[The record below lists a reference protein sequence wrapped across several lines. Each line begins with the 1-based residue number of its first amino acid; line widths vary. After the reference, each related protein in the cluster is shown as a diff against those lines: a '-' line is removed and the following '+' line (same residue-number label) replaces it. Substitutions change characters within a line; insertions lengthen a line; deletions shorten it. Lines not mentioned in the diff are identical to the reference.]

1 MTQSPLLGF
10 NNNVKHRGR
19 LFHIQT
25 EDSGVRHPHV
35 ITHLFMDGGRIL
47 KTVKT
52 SYAEHVGSD
61 KLAQVV
67 RDLMK
72 EQHKMMFIA
81 LRDGQFDHVL
91 DSVPPPSMSGPP
103 VHPHGPFPA
112 APSRNAPV
120 ATLPP
125 NTVLSTSVPAARPS
139 SPTAPAK
146 TPSATIPAVKPPSTA
161 MPVAKAPSTTVPAV
175 RSPSGTMPA
184 PGSPAVRPPS
194 GTMPTVQKPAVAPS
208 AAAAPPATTARPHV
222 SPSSAAMRAAA
233 SAEGTGPSTGVRPVP
248 RREAPELFGAQ
259 TPEAAVVNVV
269 GDQPAAAAGDAADGK
284 SKEQPGSGRYAA
296 SRPAAIF
303 ASARNADAGGS
314 IFGDDLISEKSLD
327 EVILSYL
334 SDDLDSSSSKK

>member
-52 SYAEHVGSD
+52 SYAEHVGSE

-103 VHPHGPFPA
+103 VHPQGSLPPA
-112 APSRNAPV
+112 SAKTAPV
-120 ATLPP
+120 ATTLPP
-125 NTVLSTSVPAARPS
+125 NTVVSTSVPAGGPATMKPAV
-139 SPTAPAK
+139 PAPAAAIPVVPTK
-146 TPSATIPAVKPPSTA
+146 T
-161 MPVAKAPSTTVPAV
+161 
-175 RSPSGTMPA
+175 PSGTMPA
-184 PGSPAVRPPS
+184 PGSPAARL
-194 GTMPTVQKPAVAPS
+194 PS
-208 AAAAPPATTARPHV
+208 ASLLAAQKAASPIVTATAPVSTTRPQ
-222 SPSSAAMRAAA
+222 SPPSSAAMRAAA
-233 SAEGTGPSTGVRPVP
+233 GAEASGPATGVRPVP

-259 TPEAAVVNVV
+259 TPEAAVVNLV
-269 GDQPAAAAGDAADGK
+269 GEQAAAVAAGASESK
-284 SKEQPGSGRYAA
+284 PKEQPGSGRYAA
-296 SRPAAIF
+296 SRPAALF
-303 ASARNADAGGS
+303 TSARNAEAGGS

>member
-47 KTVKT
+47 KTIKT
-52 SYAEHVGSD
+52 SYAEHLGSD

-103 VHPHGPFPA
+103 VHANPSFAQVSARTVA
-112 APSRNAPV
+112 APST
-120 ATLPP
+120 TLPP
-125 NTVLSTSVPAARPS
+125 DVVLSTTAPAPTVSAPAARP
-139 SPTAPAK
+139 TATASAVK
-146 TPSATIPAVKPPSTA
+146 TPSITMPAVKI
-161 MPVAKAPSTTVPAV
+161 PSTTTAAAASPPA
-175 RSPSGTMPA
+175 
-184 PGSPAVRPPS
+184 RPPS
-194 GTMPTVQKPAVAPS
+194 GTLPAVRPTPAAASGAPPPAVA
-208 AAAAPPATTARPHV
+208 TRPQ
-222 SPSSAAMRAAA
+222 SPPSSAGLRAAA
-233 SAEGTGPSTGVRPVP
+233 GAEAAGLSTGIRPVP
-248 RREAPELFGAQ
+248 RREAPDLFGAQ
-259 TPEAAVVNVV
+259 TPEAGVVNVV
-269 GDQPAAAAGDAADGK
+269 AEEGDAAAGAPGSSSKVAA

-303 ASARNADAGGS
+303 STARTADAGGS

-334 SDDLDSSSSKK
+334 SDDLDSSGSKK

>member
-61 KLAQVV
+61 KVGHVV

-103 VHPHGPFPA
+103 VHP
-112 APSRNAPV
+112 V
-120 ATLPP
+120 
-125 NTVLSTSVPAARPS
+125 V
-139 SPTAPAK
+139 
-146 TPSATIPAVKPPSTA
+146 PSA
-161 MPVAKAPSTTVPAV
+161 
-175 RSPSGTMPA
+175 RSPSGALPA
-184 PGSPAVRPPS
+184 LRQAAPADS
-194 GTMPTVQKPAVAPS
+194 AV
-208 AAAAPPATTARPHV
+208 AAPPPASTTRPL
-222 SPSSAAMRAAA
+222 SPPSSAAMRAAPG
-233 SAEGTGPSTGVRPVP
+233 AEGGGPSTGVRPVP

-259 TPEAAVVNVV
+259 TAEAAVVNVV
-269 GDQPAAAAGDAADGK
+269 AEPAAAAAGGANEGK
-284 SKEQPGSGRYAA
+284 TKEQPGSGRYAA
-296 SRPAAIF
+296 SRPAAVF
-303 ASARNADAGGS
+303 ASGRNADAGGS

-334 SDDLDSSSSKK
+334 SDDLDSTSSKK

>member
-47 KTVKT
+47 KTIKT
-52 SYAEHVGSD
+52 SYAEHVGGD

-91 DSVPPPSMSGPP
+91 ESVPPPSMSGPP
-103 VHPHGPFPA
+103 VHPNASFPPVSARTVPVTTTTLPPDVALSTSAPAPTASTHARPA
-112 APSRNAPV
+112 AP
-120 ATLPP
+120 
-125 NTVLSTSVPAARPS
+125 TV
-139 SPTAPAK
+139 K
-146 TPSATIPAVKPPSTA
+146 TPSATMPAVKTPSA
-161 MPVAKAPSTTVPAV
+161 
-175 RSPSGTMPA
+175 TMPA
-184 PGSPAVRPPS
+184 VKTPSATMPAVGSPPARPPS
-194 GTMPTVQKPAVAPS
+194 GTLPAVRLAPAVQS
-208 AAAAPPATTARPHV
+208 P
-222 SPSSAAMRAAA
+222 PSSAGMRAAVG
-233 SAEGTGPSTGVRPVP
+233 AETSGPSTGIRPVP

-259 TPEAAVVNVV
+259 TPEAAVVTAVAEQ
-269 GDQPAAAAGDAADGK
+269 GAAPAGAPGSGSKIAA

-303 ASARNADAGGS
+303 ATARTADAGGS

-334 SDDLDSSSSKK
+334 SDDLDTSGSKK